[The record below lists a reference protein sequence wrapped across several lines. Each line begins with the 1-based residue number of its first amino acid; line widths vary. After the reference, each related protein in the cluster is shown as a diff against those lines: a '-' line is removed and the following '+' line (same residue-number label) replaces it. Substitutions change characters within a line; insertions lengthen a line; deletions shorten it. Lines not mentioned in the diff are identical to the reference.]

1 MKKPPTPLQILLER
15 KKTGWS
21 QSKSAEKVH
30 VTPRAWQWWE
40 AGKRTMP
47 IGLWELF
54 LIKAEVHPSYTKKMS
69 NGR

>member
-1 MKKPPTPLQILLER
+1 MKLPPTPLQILIQR
-15 KKTGWS
+15 KKADWS
-21 QSKSAEKVH
+21 MTYAAEKVH

-54 LIKAEVHPSYTKKMS
+54 LIKANAHPNYKF
-69 NGR
+69 NE